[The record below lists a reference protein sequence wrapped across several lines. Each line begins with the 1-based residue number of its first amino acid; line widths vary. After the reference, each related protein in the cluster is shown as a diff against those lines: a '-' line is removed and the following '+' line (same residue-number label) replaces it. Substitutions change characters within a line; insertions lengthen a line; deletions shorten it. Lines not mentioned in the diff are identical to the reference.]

1 MAGLDDD
8 PEVQELRERIAAND
22 RAVVEAVNRRIGLV
36 AELKALKDARG
47 YDYVDRSREDRL
59 LELLAEANAGPLS
72 DEGLRELVT
81 ALIALTKREVGM
93 TPAREPA

>member
-1 MAGLDDD
+1 VAGLDDD

-22 RAVVEAVNRRIGLV
+22 RAVVDAVNRRLELV

-59 LELLAEANAGPLS
+59 LALLAETNAGPLS
-72 DEGLRELVT
+72 DEGLRDLVT